1 MSISPTSGLR
11 TRFLA
16 MFALVLGGEMV
27 FSLPYHLPRYYRP
40 TVLEVFGLSNA
51 DLGDAFVFYG
61 VAAMICYFPGG
72 ILADHFSARK
82 LMTVSLVS
90 TAAGGL
96 YLMTFPGFAGLSAL
110 YAFWGVAS
118 VFLFWGALIRA
129 TRTWGGKISQGRGFG
144 LLDGGRGLV
153 AAAFAS
159 LGVMLLRAGLGYD
172 AALADAATR
181 ADALQTVV
189 LQYTLATLATG
200 IVAWLCIP
208 DSPPAELEHGRNSWT
223 AVRTVLRMRVV
234 WLIATIVTCAYAGYK
249 GIDYYS
255 GYAYDVLGMN
265 EADAAGFTANASYIR
280 LVAALGGG
288 LLGDRIGIARMI
300 WISFGALAACWLILD
315 LLDAGPEVL
324 AIVYA
329 HLVITYFGVYALRG
343 LYFALLEE
351 TQVPHTVTGA
361 AVGVI
366 SLIGYTPDI
375 FIGPI
380 AGRLLDNYPGVAGY
394 QYFYL
399 LLAGVSVVGLVTA
412 ATISRGVSRRVPAA
426 VSPS

>member
-1 MSISPTSGLR
+1 
-11 TRFLA
+11 
-16 MFALVLGGEMV
+16 MFALIFGGEMI

-40 TVLEVFGLSNA
+40 TVLEVLGLSNA

-82 LMTVSLVS
+82 LMTVSLVA
-90 TAAGGL
+90 TAAGGV
-96 YLMTFPGFAGLSAL
+96 YLMTLPGFAGLSAL

-129 TRTWGGKISQGRGFG
+129 TRSWGGSVSQGRGFG
-144 LLDGGRGLV
+144 LLDGGRGL
-153 AAAFAS
+153 AAAGFAS
-159 LGVMLLRAGLGYD
+159 LGVMLLRAGLGHD
-172 AALADAATR
+172 PGLADAATR
-181 ADALQTVV
+181 AGALQTVV
-189 LQYTLATLATG
+189 LQYTLATLAAGT
-200 IVAWLCIP
+200 VAWLCIP
-208 DSPPAELEHGRNSWT
+208 DSSPKELEHVPNSWP
-223 AVRTVLRMRVV
+223 AIRTVFGMRVV
-234 WLIATIVTCAYAGYK
+234 WLIAVIVTCAYVGYK

-288 LLGDRIGIARMI
+288 LLGDRIGIARTV
-300 WISFGALAACWLILD
+300 WISFGALAACWGMLD
-315 LLDAGPEVL
+315 LLDASPEVL

-329 HLVITYFGVYALRG
+329 NLVITYFGVYALRG
-343 LYFALLEE
+343 LYFALLEQ
-351 TQVPHTVTGA
+351 TRVPLTVTGA
-361 AVGVI
+361 AVGLI

-375 FIGPI
+375 FVGPI
-380 AGRLLDNYPGVAGY
+380 AGRLLDNYPGVTGY

-399 LLAGVSVVGLVTA
+399 LLGVVSAVGLVTA
-412 ATISRGVSRRVPAA
+412 ATISRGVSRGA
-426 VSPS
+426 